1 MNAVFDGSIGN
12 GGVTVLVVGPLA
24 LVGVP
29 KVGLVG
35 GVLVLGEIL
44 GQKRSGRMQS
54 VPQHPLRT
62 VLAQHGRHDKV
73 QDRHRH
79 VLEKCVHV
87 LIVVVVLVNS

>member
-1 MNAVFDGSIGN
+1 MREERREKERKREREKERKRERERNDSMRCYTPTPTHHIVN
-12 GGVTVLVVGPLA
+12 
-24 LVGVP
+24 
-29 KVGLVG
+29 
-35 GVLVLGEIL
+35 IL

-79 VLEKCVHV
+79 VLEK
-87 LIVVVVLVNS
+87 NSAYMY